1 MKTSEILMAIARSK
15 HGQWLGSAEHIS
27 MSGRSPARTTIQLL
41 RAVRQRSNSIPRYG
55 TGPARIRKDQ

>member
-27 MSGRSPARTTIQLL
+27 MSGRSPARTTIQLVRG
-41 RAVRQRSNSIPRYG
+41 RAP
-55 TGPARIRKDQ
+55 TLELDPALWHRAGKN